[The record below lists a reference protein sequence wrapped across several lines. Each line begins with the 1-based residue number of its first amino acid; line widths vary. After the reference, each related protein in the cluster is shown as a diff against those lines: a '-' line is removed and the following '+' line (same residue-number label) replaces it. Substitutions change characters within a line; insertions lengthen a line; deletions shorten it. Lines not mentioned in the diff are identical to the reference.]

1 MLVPCKRQRRQRDA
15 KRGPSN
21 ARDAASFFTAP
32 SACAQAASGRAR
44 LDMFKKSAKNNTSAA
59 SLGGGQAVHFDWEQR
74 DFTQTIQL
82 GMTQLT
88 AFLNEFGVFAT

>member
-1 MLVPCKRQRRQRDA
+1 M
-15 KRGPSN
+15 
-21 ARDAASFFTAP
+21 FTAG
-32 SACAQAASGRAR
+32 ASVSWPTLEPRVARAR
-44 LDMFKKSAKNNTSAA
+44 LDMFKKSGKNSTSAA

-88 AFLNEFGVFAT
+88 AFLNEFGAFAM